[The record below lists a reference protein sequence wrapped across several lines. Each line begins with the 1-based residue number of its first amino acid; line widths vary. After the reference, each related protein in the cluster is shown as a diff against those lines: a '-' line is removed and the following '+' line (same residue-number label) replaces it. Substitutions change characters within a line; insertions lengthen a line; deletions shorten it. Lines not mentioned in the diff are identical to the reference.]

1 MRKFPFDM
9 KKTKVKKQKKW
20 LEPRSIRFDRDKLTK
35 ATEMGT
41 IKELSAECRKALDK
55 LIGQ

>member
-1 MRKFPFDM
+1 M
-9 KKTKVKKQKKW
+9 KKSKVKKQKKW
-20 LEPRSIRFDRDKLTK
+20 LEPRSIRFDRDKLIK